1 MGRYS
6 RVLELSTF
14 SDEKL
19 AILKSKKVLIIGA
32 GGVGQ
37 TVATYLVTNG
47 VEDLTICDFDNA
59 EISNLNRQILLTE
72 KHIGEPKV
80 EIVKKQL
87 QKRNGDAK
95 IKSLYTKINK
105 FNINDTILGFDLV
118 VDAVDNWATKLIIS
132 EACKNANIL
141 LLHIGV
147 DGECGQFCLFKNKSL
162 SDVVDQGV
170 LEEPRDGVLGPMVG
184 AVSSLAT
191 LHLIRF
197 IVGDHNFIDTL
208 YFFKAKTNEI
218 IKVDL

>member
-6 RVLELSTF
+6 RALELSTF
-14 SDEKL
+14 SEEKL
-19 AILKSKKVLIIGA
+19 AILKQTKVLIIGA
-32 GGVGQ
+32 GGIGQ
-37 TVATYLVTNG
+37 TVSTYLVTNG
-47 VEDLTICDFDNA
+47 VENLTLCDFDVA

-80 EIVKKQL
+80 DIVKKQL
-87 QKRNGDAK
+87 QKRNGEAK
-95 IKSLYTKINK
+95 IQSLYTKISND
-105 FNINDTILGFDLV
+105 NILDTISGFDVV

-132 EACKNANIL
+132 EACKKAKML
-141 LLHIGV
+141 SLHVGV

-162 SDVVDQGV
+162 LDVVDQGV

-191 LHLIRF
+191 LHLIRYL
-197 IVGDHNFIDTL
+197 VGDHNFIDTL

-218 IKVDL
+218 IKVEL

>member
-1 MGRYS
+1 MSRYS

-14 SDEKL
+14 NEEKL
-19 AILKSKKVLIIGA
+19 EILKNKKVQIVGA

-47 VEDLTICDFDNA
+47 VENLTICDFDDA

-95 IKSLYTKINK
+95 IKSLYTKIIKDNAK
-105 FNINDTILGFDLV
+105 STILGFDV
-118 VDAVDNWATKLIIS
+118 VIDAVDNWATKIVIS
-132 EACKNANIL
+132 EACKNAKIL
-141 LLHIGV
+141 HLHIGV
-147 DGECGQFCLFKNKSL
+147 DGECGQFCLFKNKCL

-170 LEEPRDGVLGPMVG
+170 VNEPKDGVLGPMVG

-191 LHLIRF
+191 LHLIRYL
-197 IVGDHNFIDTL
+197 VGDHNNIDTL

-218 IKVDL
+218 VKVEL

>member
-14 SDEKL
+14 SEEKL